1 MRDEQHWYR
10 QLDGNPQHK
19 TYVSTTPL
27 PGVLDT
33 IHQVSQVSKY
43 QSHGQQNPS
52 INHSEI
58 QLCLLVDQSR
68 NTTSINHMDSQLCL
82 FVDRKRNLSINHMD
96 SLIHWSTTRT
106 ASSVSLLVKAE
117 IHHQSTTS
125 IASSA
130 SLLI

>member
-43 QSHGQQNPS
+43 PHSDKIVKGTYGSVAPDPYQNVTDPE
-52 INHSEI
+52 HCFF
-58 QLCLLVDQSR
+58 CL
-68 NTTSINHMDSQLCL
+68 
-82 FVDRKRNLSINHMD
+82 
-96 SLIHWSTTRT
+96 
-106 ASSVSLLVKAE
+106 
-117 IHHQSTTS
+117 
-125 IASSA
+125 
-130 SLLI
+130 